1 MDRIL
6 KGIMK
11 YRQTDKKRMVEQFLQ
26 VKNNPT
32 VSTSD
37 ILKKNK

>member
-11 YRQTDKKRMVEQFLQ
+11 YRHYDLKTMVKQFEQ
-26 VKNNPT
+26 VKDNPT
-32 VSTSD
+32 VSTQFF
-37 ILKKNK
+37 

>member
-6 KGIMK
+6 NGIMK
-11 YRQTDKKRMVEQFLQ
+11 YRETFRTRMVEQFKQ

-32 VSTSD
+32 VRPSD
-37 ILKKNK
+37 